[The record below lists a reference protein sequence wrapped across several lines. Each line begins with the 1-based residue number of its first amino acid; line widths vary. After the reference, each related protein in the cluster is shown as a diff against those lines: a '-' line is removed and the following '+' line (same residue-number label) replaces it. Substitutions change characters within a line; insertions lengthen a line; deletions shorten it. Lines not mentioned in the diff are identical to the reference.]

1 MSRDLLLY
9 LEDML
14 EAGSKATRYVG
25 EMTFEQ
31 FVANEMAF
39 DAVVRNLEII
49 GEAAR
54 HVPDEMRE
62 RYPDVP
68 WSKLV
73 GFRNVLAHAY
83 ADLDEALIWDTI
95 INKLPS
101 LVAQVQTMIEAAEK

>member
-14 EAGSKATRYVG
+14 EAASKATRYVG

-31 FVANEMAF
+31 FVANELVF

-101 LVAQVQTMIEAAEK
+101 LVAQVQTMIDA